1 MKINIAIDGY
11 SSCGKSSTSKKLA
24 KKLHYKYVDT
34 GAMYRAVTYYLLQ
47 HKIDWNNEVE
57 LEKALPNI
65 HINFQL
71 NDKKE
76 NRTIL
81 NGEDVE
87 EAIRTMEVSKC
98 VSEVS
103 TISSIRKVLVEQQQK
118 IAIDKGMVMDGR
130 DIGTVVLPNA
140 HLKVFMT
147 ASIEVRTKRRWLE
160 LQAKGVDLTYEEIR
174 NNLEHRDLIDSTRLD
189 SPLKQ
194 ASDALLLDTSEMQL
208 DEQVNWI
215 YVKAL
220 SIIDKL

>member
-1 MKINIAIDGY
+1 M
-11 SSCGKSSTSKKLA
+11 
-24 KKLHYKYVDT
+24 
-34 GAMYRAVTYYLLQ
+34 
-47 HKIDWNNEVE
+47 
-57 LEKALPNI
+57 
-65 HINFQL
+65 
-71 NDKKE
+71 
-76 NRTIL
+76 
-81 NGEDVE
+81 
-87 EAIRTMEVSKC
+87 
-98 VSEVS
+98 
-103 TISSIRKVLVEQQQK
+103 
-118 IAIDKGMVMDGR
+118 AIDKGMVMDGR
-130 DIGTVVLPNA
+130 GYWYSEIAQRD
-140 HLKVFMT
+140 LKVFMT